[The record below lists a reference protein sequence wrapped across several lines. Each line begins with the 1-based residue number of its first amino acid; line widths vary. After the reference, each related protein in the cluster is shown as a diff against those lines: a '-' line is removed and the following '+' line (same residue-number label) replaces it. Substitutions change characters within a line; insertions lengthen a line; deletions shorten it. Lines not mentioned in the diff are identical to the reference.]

1 MINWFIGII
10 LNAKCVD
17 DDCEWDCIILNAK
30 CVDDDCEWDWI
41 TWSMQVWRNHMSN
54 LNLSC

>member
-17 DDCEWDCIILNAK
+17 DDCEWD
-30 CVDDDCEWDWI
+30 WI
-41 TWSMQVWRNHMSN
+41 KWSMQVWRNHMSN

>member
-17 DDCEWDCIILNAK
+17 DDCEWD
-30 CVDDDCEWDWI
+30 WI
-41 TWSMQVWRNHMSN
+41 KWSMQVWRNHMLN